1 MPDFTWGTGGLGGI
15 GTPPTFPTG
24 GGGGGSTGG
33 SGSTLGID
41 NNTWNLIL
49 QGLGLGSSV
58 LGSILNR
65 PKGLDN
71 SQRKI
76 LDQLLASLSTRA
88 NAPLTIDPNERATL
102 YDAANRSAV
111 GARNRITNDFSSRGL
126 ASSGLR
132 GEELGRVERT
142 LQGAQGAVDLDLLRA
157 ARADRAGA
165 QNQLQSLLFGI
176 PSVQGASAAGTGLES
191 LGQVLGYLL
200 TLNQLGRR

>member
-1 MPDFTWGTGGLGGI
+1 MGSWGLGFP
-15 GTPPTFPTG
+15 GTTPTFPSG
-24 GGGGGSTGG
+24 GGSSGGGGNSGGGST
-33 SGSTLGID
+33 LGLS

-49 QGLGLGSSV
+49 QGLGLGASV
-58 LGSILNR
+58 LGNVLNR
-65 PKGLDN
+65 PRGLDN
-71 SQRKI
+71 NQRRV

-157 ARADRAGA
+157 SRADRAGA

-176 PSVQGASAAGTGLES
+176 PSVQGASASGTALDS
-191 LGQVLGYLL
+191 IGQVLGYLL
-200 TLNQLGRR
+200 TLNSLGRR

>member
-1 MPDFTWGTGGLGGI
+1 MGGFGGFGGI
-15 GTPPTFPTG
+15 FTSPTFPG
-24 GGGGGSTGG
+24 GSSGGSSGGGGGST
-33 SGSTLGID
+33 LGLS

-49 QGLGLGSSV
+49 QGLGIGSSV
-58 LGSILNR
+58 LGSVLNR
-65 PKGLDN
+65 PRGLDN
-71 SQRKI
+71 NQRRV
-76 LDQLLASLSTRA
+76 LDQLLASLSMRA

-111 GARNRITNDFSSRGL
+111 GARNRITDDFSSRGL

-176 PSVQGASAAGTGLES
+176 PSVQGASAVGTGLDS

-200 TLNQLGRR
+200 TLNQFGRR